1 MPYKICHTISS
12 PTVSKVIIV
21 SMNVFEEYLFSSRIA
36 WERLIFPLHVQWVFV
51 VLQMPLA
58 LCQWRDYISF
68 LILCLKQAVLKQHK
82 KKPTLFQQKESWDHL
97 HAQKL
102 IWHRI
107 SNRKKLVAFIKIEV
121 IMICG
126 FSLGSMLQFLLLS
139 EMLCIPAQGDSF
151 TKTYNIL
158 EEDYMEI
165 R

>member
-1 MPYKICHTISS
+1 MCLKNTFFVFQNCIHESFWAFNNSMFNGCLLCCKCHLSS
-12 PTVSKVIIV
+12 AD
-21 SMNVFEEYLFSSRIA
+21 EETTSAS
-36 WERLIFPLHVQWVFV
+36 
-51 VLQMPLA
+51 
-58 LCQWRDYISF
+58 